1 MYSSVNWKNAL
12 LKISKYFSSICIF
25 VSVRSS
31 PRKMKCFSIS
41 DWNQWSKHD
50 RVAHS
55 PLTFSTEMCH
65 NTTLQLGTTISI
77 ESNKSFYLRD
87 SLWIKKCNSILI
99 TTYVAYLAATQVLW
113 GIRIFTVL
121 FRSTE
126 PDNILIL
133 RSVLE
138 LDTTYE
144 SIVEYSP
151 GDTFHNTLHMCTG
164 QDNGKWS
171 LR

>member
-1 MYSSVNWKNAL
+1 MTEWPTRLSPSL
-12 LKISKYFSSICIF
+12 LRCVIS
-25 VSVRSS
+25 
-31 PRKMKCFSIS
+31 
-41 DWNQWSKHD
+41 
-50 RVAHS
+50 
-55 PLTFSTEMCH
+55 H
-65 NTTLQLGTTISI
+65 NTTLQLGTTIPI
-77 ESNKSFYLRD
+77 ESNKTFYLRD

-99 TTYVAYLAATQVLW
+99 TTYVAYLAATQVLR

-133 RSVLE
+133 RSLLE

-144 SIVEYSP
+144 SLVEYSP

-164 QDNGKWS
+164 QDNGKWF